1 MDCQVGCDLGVNMSY
16 TNNGK
21 LKVTPGRVDKDV
33 VRRVFERCNRNYVEF
48 QDVVEAIIDRINDT
62 EAKKEEAYKQLEEWN
77 KDEEI
82 QELKNKI
89 ESLQDKL
96 NNIKKYSFEI
106 TPEEH
111 EAIEKWKKKYVE
123 EKHNGDSYAGAI
135 GGRYKYIFVPTPIGT
150 VGSIKCSCGET
161 FCFSELW

>member
-1 MDCQVGCDLGVNMSY
+1 MSY
-16 TNNGK
+16 DNSDELKIYSGEINKERIKK
-21 LKVTPGRVDKDV
+21 LFRNQ
-33 VRRVFERCNRNYVEF
+33 RFINFE
-48 QDVVEAIIDRINDT
+48 EAIMEIIDRINDAET
-62 EAKKEEAYKQLEEWN
+62 KKDEAYKQLEEWN

-82 QELKNKI
+82 QKLKSEI
-89 ESLQDKL
+89 ESLQNKL
-96 NNIKKYSFEI
+96 WNARRYSFEI

-111 EAIEKWKKKYVE
+111 EAIEEWKKKHVE
-123 EKHNGDSYAGAI
+123 EKHNGDAYAGAI

>member
-1 MDCQVGCDLGVNMSY
+1 MTYD
-16 TNNGK
+16 NNDELKIHSNKINKERIKK
-21 LKVTPGRVDKDV
+21 LFKNYR
-33 VRRVFERCNRNYVEF
+33 YVEF
-48 QDVVEAIIDRINDT
+48 EDVIMAIIDRINDAET
-62 EAKKEEAYKQLEEWN
+62 KKDEAYKQLDEWN

-82 QELKNKI
+82 QKLKSEI
-89 ESLQDKL
+89 ESLQNEL
-96 NNIKKYSFEI
+96 WNARRYSFEI

-111 EAIEKWKKKYVE
+111 EAIEKWKKNHVK
-123 EKHNGDSYAGAI
+123 EKHNGDAYAGAI

>member
-1 MDCQVGCDLGVNMSY
+1 MTYD
-16 TNNGK
+16 NNDELKIYSGNINKERIKK
-21 LKVTPGRVDKDV
+21 LFKNYRYIEFEDV
-33 VRRVFERCNRNYVEF
+33 IM
-48 QDVVEAIIDRINDT
+48 AIIDRIND
-62 EAKKEEAYKQLEEWN
+62 AKTKKDEAYKQLEEWN

-82 QELKNKI
+82 QKLNNKI

-96 NNIKKYSFEI
+96 WNARRYSFEI

-111 EAIEKWKKKYVE
+111 EAIEEWKKKHVK
-123 EKHNGDSYAGAI
+123 EKHNGDAYAGAI
-135 GGRYKYIFVPTPIGT
+135 GGRYKYIFVPTSIGT

>member
-1 MDCQVGCDLGVNMSY
+1 MTYD
-16 TNNGK
+16 NNDELKISSGK
-21 LKVTPGRVDKDV
+21 INKDAA
-33 VRRVFERCNRNYVEF
+33 RRLFKRYDYINFEEAIM
-48 QDVVEAIIDRINDT
+48 AIIDRINDAET
-62 EAKKEEAYKQLEEWN
+62 KKYEAYKQLEEWN

-82 QELKNKI
+82 QKLKSEI

-96 NNIKKYSFEI
+96 NNARRYSFEI

-111 EAIEKWKKKYVE
+111 EAIEEWKKKHVE
-123 EKHNGDSYAGAI
+123 EKHNGDTYAGAI
-135 GGRYKYIFVPTPIGT
+135 GGRYKYIFVPTSIGT

>member
-1 MDCQVGCDLGVNMSY
+1 MTYDNSDELKIYSGEINKERIK
-16 TNNGK
+16 K
-21 LKVTPGRVDKDV
+21 LFRNQ
-33 VRRVFERCNRNYVEF
+33 RFINFE
-48 QDVVEAIIDRINDT
+48 EAIMEIIDRINDAET
-62 EAKKEEAYKQLEEWN
+62 KKDEAYKQLEEWN

-96 NNIKKYSFEI
+96 NNIRRYSFEI
-106 TPEEH
+106 TREEH
-111 EAIEKWKKKYVE
+111 EAIEEWKKKHVE
-123 EKHNGDSYAGAI
+123 EKHNGDTYAGAI
-135 GGRYKYIFVPTPIGT
+135 GGRYKYIFVPTSIGT

>member
-1 MDCQVGCDLGVNMSY
+1 MSY
-16 TNNGK
+16 DNNDELKISSGK
-21 LKVTPGRVDKDV
+21 INNDAA
-33 VRRVFERCNRNYVEF
+33 RRLFKRYDYINFEEAIM
-48 QDVVEAIIDRINDT
+48 AIIDRINDAET
-62 EAKKEEAYKQLEEWN
+62 KKDEAYKQLDEWN

-96 NNIKKYSFEI
+96 NNIRRYSFEI

-111 EAIEKWKKKYVE
+111 EAIEEWKKKHVK
-123 EKHNGDSYAGAI
+123 EKHNGDTYAGAI
-135 GGRYKYIFVPTPIGT
+135 GGRYKYIFVPTSIGT